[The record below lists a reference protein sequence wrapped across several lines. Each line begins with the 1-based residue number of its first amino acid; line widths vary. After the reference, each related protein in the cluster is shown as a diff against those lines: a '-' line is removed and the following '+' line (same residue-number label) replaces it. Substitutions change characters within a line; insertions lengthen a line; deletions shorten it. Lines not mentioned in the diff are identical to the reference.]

1 MIKIKLPEKL
11 RGIYVIR
18 IVETYEIRLRRFMI
32 LDYQNQNIVYQ
43 QIIIK
48 LKEDVNK
55 KAR

>member
-32 LDYQNQNIVYQ
+32 LDYQNQIIVYQ
-43 QIIIK
+43 QIINK